1 MGRKMIIYRNEEY
14 MTLGGES
21 RSFPAEAAEK
31 IFHDY
36 VKERVMELLNVSADE
51 AEAMMEDGCEE
62 GVCYNQ
68 ADGYASIRFG
78 SDVWEHLAVVD
89 IPDDDDEYKWKDLGH
104 CRFVSA
110 DQRMEIRA
118 CHNKSGYFW
127 RLKDRLTGR
136 TKDLSVLDICKAG
149 GQLWAKESREK
160 RMYNSV
166 LSARL
171 LFNNDEEVV
180 RRAKVYLAAKNVH
193 GLLGIDTS
201 FETVTEMMSSLF
213 PGVYGVDLTGL
224 STTTGYCK
232 QYLGDISVTC
242 DWFWTAQGLYDA
254 IKPALLEGSSLQLFS
269 DQA

>member
-1 MGRKMIIYRNEEY
+1 MGRKMIIYRNKEY

-36 VKERVMELLNVSADE
+36 VKERVMELLDVSADE
-51 AEAMMEDGCEE
+51 AEAMMKDGCEE
-62 GVCYNQ
+62 GVYYNQ
-68 ADGYASIRFG
+68 TDGYASIRFG
-78 SDVWEHLAVVD
+78 SDVWEHLAVID

-118 CHNKSGYFW
+118 CRNESGYFW
-127 RLKDRLTGR
+127 RLWDRLTGR
-136 TKDLSVLDICKAG
+136 TKDFSVLDICKAG
-149 GQLWAKESREK
+149 GQIWTKESREK
-160 RMYNSV
+160 RLYKSV

-180 RRAKVYLAAKNVH
+180 RRAKVFLAAKNVH
-193 GLLGIDTS
+193 GLLDIDVS
-201 FETVTEMMSSLF
+201 FETVAEMMLFLF
-213 PGVYGVDLTGL
+213 PGVYRVDFTGL
-224 STTTGYCK
+224 STTAGFCE
-232 QYLGDISVTC
+232 QYLGDISITC

-254 IKPALLEGSSLQLFS
+254 IKPALLEGSSLQLLS